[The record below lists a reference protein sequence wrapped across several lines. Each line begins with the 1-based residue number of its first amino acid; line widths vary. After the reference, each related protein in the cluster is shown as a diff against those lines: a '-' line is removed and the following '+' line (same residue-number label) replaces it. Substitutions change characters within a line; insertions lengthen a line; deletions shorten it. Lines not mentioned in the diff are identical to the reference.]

1 LNSTPLNNLNKGKVR
16 KWIFK
21 KLSRLMKKNRENNKI
36 TLERY
41 VMMTK
46 KKSLLN
52 REELLIDQKECLYL
66 IFLQL
71 RSA

>member
-1 LNSTPLNNLNKGKVR
+1 LNSTPLNNINKGKDR

-21 KLSRLMKKNRENNKI
+21 KLSRLMKKNIKNSKI

-41 VMMTK
+41 VMMMK

-52 REELLIDQKECLYL
+52 REELLIDQKESLYL

>member
-1 LNSTPLNNLNKGKVR
+1 MNSTPLNNINKGKDR

-21 KLSRLMKKNRENNKI
+21 KLSRLMKKNIENNKI

-41 VMMTK
+41 VMMMK

-71 RSA
+71 RSV

>member
-1 LNSTPLNNLNKGKVR
+1 LNSTPLNNINKGKDR

-21 KLSRLMKKNRENNKI
+21 KLSRLMKKNIKNSKI

-41 VMMTK
+41 VMMMK

-71 RSA
+71 RSV

>member
-1 LNSTPLNNLNKGKVR
+1 LNSTPLNNINKGKDR

-71 RSA
+71 RSV

>member
-1 LNSTPLNNLNKGKVR
+1 MNSTPLNNINKGKDR

-21 KLSRLMKKNRENNKI
+21 KLSRLMKKNIKNSKI

-41 VMMTK
+41 VMMMK

-52 REELLIDQKECLYL
+52 REELLIDQKESLYL

>member
-71 RSA
+71 RSV

>member
-1 LNSTPLNNLNKGKVR
+1 LNSTPLNNINKGKDR

-41 VMMTK
+41 VMMMK

-66 IFLQL
+66 IF
-71 RSA
+71 